1 MEIFIHE
8 RDEVSYVA
16 LEGRLDVV
24 AVEAIDEPFTDATTE
39 RGLPTIVDMSGIT
52 FMSSLGIGFLA
63 AHAKQLKKAGCK
75 LVLVNPRG
83 MVESVLRTSK
93 MDRFMPIAR
102 GLEEALHLLGFEPA
116 TCTIDAPKVKA
127 TPRPQTVD
135 SVPKSG
141 AELKLAI
148 RNDVL
153 ELEDVY
159 AQVADF
165 LAAHSTPE
173 RTSYVVNLA
182 LEELVVNVIRYAYAD
197 LDEHLIDIGLRL
209 ADQHFI
215 LVIEDDGRPFDP
227 REALSPALSP
237 SLDQEEDED
246 LDFEVG
252 GLGLILVFDLVDV
265 LKYERV
271 EKKNRAEVHIQLR
284 AGEAAS

>member
-24 AVEAIDEPFTDATTE
+24 AVEAIEQPFANATTN
-39 RGLPTIVDMSGIT
+39 RGVPTIVDMSGVT

-63 AHAKQLKKAGCK
+63 ANAKQLKKAGCK
-75 LVLVNPRG
+75 LVLVNPRD

-102 GLEEALHLLGFEPA
+102 GLEEALQLLGFEPA
-116 TCTIDAPKVKA
+116 SCVIDAPKVEVK
-127 TPRPQTVD
+127 PRPQTVATV
-135 SVPKSG
+135 SASG
-141 AELKLAI
+141 TELKLAI

-159 AQVADF
+159 DQVADF

-173 RTSYVVNLA
+173 RSRYIVNLA
-182 LEELVVNVIRYAYAD
+182 LEELVVNVIRYAYVD
-197 LDEHLIDIGLRL
+197 LDEHVIDIGLRL
-209 ADQHFI
+209 ADQKFI

-246 LDFEVG
+246 LDFEIG
-252 GLGLILVFDLVDV
+252 GLGLMLVFDMVDA

-271 EKKNRAEVHIQLR
+271 GEKNHVEVHIQFR
-284 AGEAAS
+284 AEEAG